1 MLIRAGA
8 RIALTSPSPY
18 SSLNRRSAE
27 DNLVSSIVITNT
39 PSGPDRF
46 QMPDVR
52 FDRAVVIGRADQ
64 PRTEFLYE
72 FQIGLGKFHV
82 ALALLGRDGQRRAIN
97 RQHEFGSQVA
107 LIVDRF
113 ERRDHFAPVVFALAR
128 RFAVVVGDVEVE
140 QLIA

>member
-39 PSGPDRF
+39 QSGPDRC
-46 QMPDVR
+46 QMLAVR
-52 FDRAVVIGRADQ
+52 FDHAVVIGGSYR
-64 PRTEFLYE
+64 PRTEVQYE
-72 FQIGLGKFHV
+72 YQLGRGKFHV
-82 ALALLGRDGQRRAIN
+82 ALTLRGGEGQRRAVD
-97 RQHEFGSQVA
+97 RQYEFGRQVA

-113 ERRDHFAPVVFALAR
+113 ERRGHFAPVVFALAR
-128 RFAVVVGDVEVE
+128 RFAIVVGDVEV
-140 QLIA
+140 